1 MEEVVVRQVV
11 LMPMIVGEE
20 EAVEALE
27 LLDTMEVLTLE
38 AMVVTL

>member
-1 MEEVVVRQVV
+1 MRQVV